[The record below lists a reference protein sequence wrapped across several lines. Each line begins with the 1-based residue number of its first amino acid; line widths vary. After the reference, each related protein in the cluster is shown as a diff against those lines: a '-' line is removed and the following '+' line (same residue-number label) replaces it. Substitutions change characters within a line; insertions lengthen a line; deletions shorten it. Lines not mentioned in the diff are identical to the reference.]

1 MLGLRNGTKVSLRRL
16 EKNKVT
22 SFRLHPQQQQEE
34 VIRVGATTASRKRR
48 FSIMCQL
55 SITRRLSNTC
65 QTIMRQP
72 ITRHNT
78 LAIKKLAVFEEG
90 AEERQV
96 FEAEEVEEHQVEA
109 VSSLNST
116 PEK

>member
-1 MLGLRNGTKVSLRRL
+1 V
-16 EKNKVT
+16 E
-22 SFRLHPQQQQEE
+22 
-34 VIRVGATTASRKRR
+34 ATTVSRKHQL
-48 FSIMCQL
+48 SIMCQL

-90 AEERQV
+90 AEVRQV
-96 FEAEEVEEHQVEA
+96 SEGEEAVEHQVEA

>member
-22 SFRLHPQQQQEE
+22 SFRLHPQQLQEE
-34 VIRVGATTASRKRR
+34 VIRVVATTVSRKRR

-55 SITRRLSNTC
+55 SITRRLNNTH
-65 QTIMRQP
+65 QLIMHP
-72 ITRHNT
+72 NT

-96 FEAEEVEEHQVEA
+96 SEVEEAVEHQVEA